1 MGGMGMMGGNPMG
14 MSIGGGMGQM
24 GQFGGGGMMGL
35 GSDNGGQDNSGMM
48 GNPAFS
54 MMGGMGGF
62 GGIGMG
68 TLTPFVSI
76 ILLTISVCCRWQRYL
91 PVSTILMFYVIAS
104 LISQEVWECLV

>member
-35 GSDNGGQDNSGMM
+35 GSDNTGQDNSGMM
-48 GNPAFS
+48 ANPAFS

-68 TLTPFVSI
+68 TCNHDVNTLLQFDDGSVVKENSSSVSDSNVGRFR
-76 ILLTISVCCRWQRYL
+76 L
-91 PVSTILMFYVIAS
+91 VIA
-104 LISQEVWECLV
+104 QEAWECLG